1 MNLDLR
7 VFREIKAAPDL
18 KVNKEYKDL
27 KGISGLRAKKA
38 RLGLKKNRAF
48 RAPKEIRVKLGLREN
63 RAFRG
68 SKAKK
73 GIPVKRPQL
82 QLSKIRL
89 SAIN

>member
-7 VFREIKAAPDL
+7 VFREIKAAPD
-18 KVNKEYKDL
+18 
-27 KGISGLRAKKA
+27 
-38 RLGLKKNRAF
+38 
-48 RAPKEIRVKLGLREN
+48 LREN